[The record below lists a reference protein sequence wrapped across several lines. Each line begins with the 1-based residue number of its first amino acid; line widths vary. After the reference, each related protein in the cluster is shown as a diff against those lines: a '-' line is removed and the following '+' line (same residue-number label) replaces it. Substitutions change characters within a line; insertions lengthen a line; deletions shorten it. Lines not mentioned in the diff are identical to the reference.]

1 MSDGFKFAL
10 RQKVK
15 ISISGEAGEVIGRAP
30 YSTTPLKSYYLRLM
44 RGDGRAS
51 LEWWTEDALEADA
64 QAELPPA
71 GADC

>member
-15 ISISGEAGEVIGRAP
+15 ISISGEAGEVIGRAE
-30 YSTTPLKSYYLRLM
+30 YSTTPLKSYLIRYRTAQGL
-44 RGDGRAS
+44 AS
-51 LEWWTEDALEADA
+51 ETWWTEDCLEEDA
-64 QAELPPA
+64 QAELPLA